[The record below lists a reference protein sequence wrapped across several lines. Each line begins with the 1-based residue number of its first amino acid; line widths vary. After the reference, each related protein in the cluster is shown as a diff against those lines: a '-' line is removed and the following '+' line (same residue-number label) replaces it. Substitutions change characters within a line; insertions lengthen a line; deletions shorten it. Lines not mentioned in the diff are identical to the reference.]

1 MTEEVIRAIV
11 RDEIKKASPKT
22 EEMKES
28 CVDIRGF
35 DPTGEGSAYQPEP
48 APGSDAEHPPVGY
61 RLVEMRG
68 KVDKAS
74 VCWKHGVGP
83 WVPNTGW
90 MLDDVVGP
98 INTPIANPIPAN
110 DGDSRV
116 TESVEIEDSRI
127 THARA
132 LADDRERALARVA
145 ELEAENAE
153 LRNRNNGLQGAL
165 DERKMRVRELIEQE
179 SRLREKIARIREV
192 AG

>member
-1 MTEEVIRAIV
+1 MSMEIESRFANIESRIRAIEE
-11 RDEIKKASPKT
+11 RISPPMVT
-22 EEMKES
+22 
-28 CVDIRGF
+28 
-35 DPTGEGSAYQPEP
+35 AEP
-48 APGSDAEHPPVGY
+48 APVSDAEHPPVGY
-61 RLVEMRG
+61 RLA
-68 KVDKAS
+68 KVGEKRLPGYLA
-74 VCWKHGVGP
+74 WMKHGFHADAEQNRFAWAEPDPNYVGYE
-83 WVPNTGW
+83 VRTERF
-90 MLDDVVGP
+90 
-98 INTPIANPIPAN
+98 IANPIPAN
-110 DGDSRV
+110 EGDSRV

-153 LRNRNNGLQGAL
+153 LRNRDNGLQGAL